1 MAETKYEARLKTLY
15 NETVAK
21 ELKDELKLNNIN
33 EVPKLDKVIVSS
45 GVGKKREDNRDSRT
59 YFDQDHWPSSHK
71 PQSQK
76 IYRSV

>member
-33 EVPKLDKVIVSS
+33 EVPKLDKVMASAKSV
-45 GVGKKREDNRDSRT
+45 
-59 YFDQDHWPSSHK
+59 
-71 PQSQK
+71 K
-76 IYRSV
+76 ISATPRQ